1 MRHTTR
7 TRRERRG
14 NRKPQ
19 PSSTWMLHLI
29 STSVMR

>member
-1 MRHTTR
+1 MRHITR
-7 TRRERRG
+7 SRPAHRG

-19 PSSTWMLHLI
+19 PSGTWMLHLI